1 MAEPQDLG
9 SRPRWAVD
17 ECSSRSRL
25 TARLLVGLAM
35 LALGVLWTM
44 DNLGLTDAS
53 EITRWWPVLLVVF
66 GVAKILGWGARRS
79 TFAGALWMVA
89 GGWLLLH
96 ALGIV
101 HAGFAGLW
109 PLALI
114 LIGARYLLLPGRS
127 GSWRRMERRSVSGI
141 DESGR
146 LRMDVVG
153 ANAQRR
159 AEPGPFQGGDISAV
173 MASAE
178 LDLRAATLGEGR
190 GVLEAKVVMGGI
202 VLFVPHGWH
211 VVNGVQAV
219 LGTIEDH
226 TERLPEGIA
235 PRGTLTL
242 TGSVVM
248 GSIEIRN

>member
-1 MAEPQDLG
+1 MAEPLDVG
-9 SRPRWAVD
+9 SPPRWT
-17 ECSSRSRL
+17 EGNSCPPRFTSRL
-25 TARLLVGLAM
+25 LLGLAL
-35 LALGVLWTM
+35 LALGALWTM

-53 EITRWWPVLLVVF
+53 EFTRWWPVLLVVF
-66 GVAKILGWGARRS
+66 GVTKILGWGTRRS
-79 TFAGALWMVA
+79 TFGGALWMVA

-101 HAGFAGLW
+101 QTGLAGLW
-109 PLALI
+109 PLALVI
-114 LIGARYLLLPGRS
+114 LGTRLILLPGRS
-127 GSWRRMERRSVSGI
+127 RSWRRMERRSVQGV
-141 DESGR
+141 DEGGR
-146 LRMDVVG
+146 LRMEVVG

-159 AEPGPFQGGDISAV
+159 AEPGPFHGGEISAV
-173 MASAE
+173 MASAQ

-190 GVLEAKVVMGGI
+190 VELETKVVMGGI
-202 VLFVPHGWH
+202 ELFVPHGWH

-235 PRGTLTL
+235 PRGTLYL

>member
-1 MAEPQDLG
+1 MAEPQDSG
-9 SRPRWAVD
+9 SPQRWVMD
-17 ECSSRSRL
+17 ECSSRSRV
-25 TARLLVGLAM
+25 TARLLVGVAM

-101 HAGFAGLW
+101 HTGLAGLW

-114 LIGARYLLLPGRS
+114 ILGVRYIVLPGRS
-127 GSWRRMERRSVSGI
+127 RTRRRMRQGFVQGV
-141 DESGR
+141 DENGR
-146 LRMDVVG
+146 LRMEVVM

-159 AEPGPFQGGDISAV
+159 AEPGPFRGGELAV
-173 MASAE
+173 VLASAE
-178 LDLRAATLGEGR
+178 LDLRAATLAEGR
-190 GVLEAKVVMGGI
+190 VELETKAVMAGI
-202 VLFVPHGWH
+202 ELYVPRGWQM
-211 VVNGVQAV
+211 VSAVQAV

-235 PRGTLTL
+235 PRGTLYL